1 MKLTI
6 EVSTQSELE
15 KIVLFFQTLKMDS
28 VRIISD
34 SLVQK
39 PKKTR
44 KKGANITKGDKSID
58 PTELFGMWADNP
70 RSIEDIRKQAW
81 ERDAI

>member
-15 KIVLFFQTLKMDS
+15 KIILFFQTLKLDS
-28 VRIISD
+28 VRIIAD
-34 SLVQK
+34 SMTPK
-39 PKKTR
+39 PKKTS
-44 KKGANITKGDKSID
+44 KKGGNVTKGDKSID

-70 RSIEDIRKQAW
+70 RSMEEIRKQAW
-81 ERDAI
+81 QRNTI

>member
-70 RSIEDIRKQAW
+70 RSRRHTQTSVGT
-81 ERDAI
+81 